1 MNFNDVQ
8 SVDLSEFAYLS
19 TVNSDYRVLIIPS
32 PEFIDLI
39 SYSLL
44 EQINILGELKLK
56 GILKIRNGEEV
67 VAILKTSVES
77 VIILS
82 DLEQLS
88 ESDWQY
94 IDVNRNSLQNNRMT
108 IFILTLASLERMLV
122 NAPNLTSWIG
132 GHIWRCDKVENFLT
146 EKEIEQRLIYLRQWA
161 KHSDEE
167 VVKLAAEHK
176 LPREPEYAEWL
187 VLLGRSDLLDYS
199 V

>member
-77 VIILS
+77 
-82 DLEQLS
+82 
-88 ESDWQY
+88 
-94 IDVNRNSLQNNRMT
+94 
-108 IFILTLASLERMLV
+108 
-122 NAPNLTSWIG
+122 
-132 GHIWRCDKVENFLT
+132 
-146 EKEIEQRLIYLRQWA
+146 IYR
-161 KHSDEE
+161 
-167 VVKLAAEHK
+167 
-176 LPREPEYAEWL
+176 R
-187 VLLGRSDLLDYS
+187 
-199 V
+199 